1 MSEAM
6 GSLVGSGVA
15 QQAQSQAQLSAP
27 QGTTGKAADTASG
40 FPSVFHQ
47 LVNQQMTPNAGAMP
61 VDMTAGALAPL
72 QPLVVTGA
80 TELAGELSLPD
91 VINPDAALLPLESL
105 PDGNELPFVAPQVA
119 WSGYVAY
126 GDNHGSAARS
136 FLGNADQVLQTAP
149 VLDPSLNGSIQ
160 RSQQQLRDFL
170 ALQPQSLTLNTD
182 PAMAKQ
188 TGDFMEQ
195 LLSAGKHRAPGENA
209 LVHQIVHNSATPLS
223 GLVST
228 TMTSDVMQQGLGLRG
243 GEAIQV
249 TPQHPQWGQQV
260 GDRVHWMVGQGLQ
273 QADIRLNPP
282 ELGSLEIRIKLH
294 GDQASVTF
302 SSPHVAVRDAIDA
315 AMPRLRE
322 MLEQG
327 GLNLA
332 DVNVSSQSSGQQGE
346 LAGQTDGSGQDSA
359 EVVASGEEDPAIMAG
374 KTSNQVALGLVD
386 VYA

>member
-1 MSEAM
+1 MSETM
-6 GSLVGSGVA
+6 GSLVSSGFA
-15 QQAQSQAQLSAP
+15 PQAQSQSQLSTP
-27 QGTTGKAADTASG
+27 QGGPGKGAGEPG

-47 LVNQQMTPNAGAMP
+47 LVNQQSTSLNGDALP
-61 VDMTAGALAPL
+61 VDMTPGAMMPL
-72 QPLVVTGA
+72 QPLVVTGV

-91 VINPDAALLPLESL
+91 TLNPDAAFLPLAS
-105 PDGNELPFVAPQVA
+105 PDGNELPFMAPQVA

-126 GDNHGSAARS
+126 GDNHGSAAKS
-136 FLGNADQVLQTAP
+136 FVGNGDQLVQSAP
-149 VLDPSLNGSIQ
+149 VLDPTISGSIQ

-182 PAMAKQ
+182 PALAKQ

-195 LLSAGKHRAPGENA
+195 LLSAGKNRLPAENA
-209 LVHQIVHNSATPLS
+209 LIHQTNHSTASLS
-223 GLVST
+223 GLLSSS
-228 TMTSDVMQQGLGLRG
+228 MASDVMQQGLGIRG
-243 GEAIQV
+243 GDVIQV

-294 GDQASVTF
+294 GDQTSVTF
-302 SSPHVAVRDAIDA
+302 TSPHVAVRDAIDA

-332 DVNVSSQSSGQQGE
+332 DVNVSSQSAGQQHGE
-346 LAGQTDGSGQDSA
+346 HTGQTDGDRQDSQA
-359 EVVASGEEDPAIMAG
+359 VTTNGDDDLTIASTKSPAQAG
-374 KTSNQVALGLVD
+374 LGLVD